1 MSSPDV
7 APCCRAAAHQSRC
20 SLSST
25 EARERPLGLARGRRW
40 RSGFPVFI
48 LFSLTRLSCGRRP
61 ALPTNIYYRR
71 SVEKRD
77 PWRRV
82 HDARRHST
90 QDICKTRYITN
101 ACVHCV
107 SIVAT
112 VTIAL
117 TCTSVAS
124 IISTVVIIFV
134 TVIFATTSGTTPLLP
149 PSSPLRRSR
158 RRTRF
163 CWRCTAG
170 WRSWGLGPL
179 FPRLGCC

>member
-112 VTIAL
+112 VDFRVFGWLAW
-117 TCTSVAS
+117 
-124 IISTVVIIFV
+124 VV
-134 TVIFATTSGTTPLLP
+134 
-149 PSSPLRRSR
+149 R
-158 RRTRF
+158 RR
-163 CWRCTAG
+163 CAP
-170 WRSWGLGPL
+170 SMKLEGLKRERRADGAR
-179 FPRLGCC
+179 PRAPKRRPQ